1 MLRQNQ
7 IGTIATTNI
16 AASPTAKR
24 FICGSIQGSADP
36 PATE

>member
-7 IGTIATTNI
+7 IGTIATANI
-16 AASPTAKR
+16 TTSDTPKR
-24 FICGSIQGSADP
+24 FICGAIQGVDDP